1 MQSKDLRQE
10 LEQIDEKKREAE
22 IQKYQ
27 KILDDFEDLLKSKN
41 KLIEML
47 ATSSQK
53 THTVIVLADAMEHL
67 YTYGKSDIPTDEIAN
82 FLVKKLDGFVHPSTV
97 WDNLPSRFKSHK
109 NNPDNEERNSELG
122 NPSEN
127 SSLNIDP
134 EKENAAWIITINNQ
148 IEFLSSFRTKLYNS
162 NFVSVLDNE
171 EKKTFAETLHRVNTI
186 IRIANKIFDDR
197 QSVPVEFQ
205 HLLAAAFIESTDNFA
220 AGIYISKVKDFGAN
234 RSKESREKIKKLAEA
249 GQKVEKRPD
258 TLTPKQAIKIELGLV
273 RKVAELFDPK
283 SRNEALFLGYYGVQC
298 PNPEC
303 RSWRVKTELNGPKIG
318 CHCFA
323 CEKNFDART
332 VSKCKKCYM
341 PFYDEIIEV
350 MKQNATSI
358 EDAAIKTICPQCN
371 EEVFLPIQYLP
382 VLSVRK

>member
-1 MQSKDLRQE
+1 MPQSNIAQE
-10 LEQIDEKKREAE
+10 LEKIDAEKREEE

-27 KILDDFEDLLKSKN
+27 KILDDFESLLKSKN

-53 THTVIVLADAMEHL
+53 THTVIVLADALEHL
-67 YTYGKSDIPTDEIAN
+67 YTYGKSEIQTDQIAN
-82 FLVKKLDGFVHPSTV
+82 YLVKKLDGFVHPSTV

-109 NNPDNEERNSELG
+109 NNPDNEEKTGTLG

-127 SSLNIDP
+127 GSLNILP
-134 EKENAAWIITINNQ
+134 EKENAAWILTINNQ
-148 IEFLSSFRTKLYNS
+148 IEFLRAFRTKLLNS
-162 NFVSVLDNE
+162 HFVSVLDNE
-171 EKKTFAETLHRVNTI
+171 ERKNFAETLHRVNTI

-205 HLLAAAFIESTDNFA
+205 HLLAAAFVESTDNFA

-234 RSKESREKIKKLAEA
+234 RSKESRDKIKKLAEA
-249 GQKVEKRPD
+249 GQKIEKRPD

-318 CHCFA
+318 CHCFS

-332 VSKCKKCYM
+332 VSKCKKCYL

-350 MKQNATSI
+350 MKQKAVSI
-358 EDAAIKTICPQCN
+358 EDAAVKTSCPQCE
-371 EEVFLPIQYLP
+371 EEVILPIQYLP